1 MDKPITPPKGLQR
14 KHIPYLVA
22 GVFVILIVAWLL
34 FGNHAS
40 TLRVSAEDIT
50 ISEVRLA
57 EFKDYVRLSGQ
68 VVPIQVVQ
76 LSPEEG
82 GIVTERVAE
91 EGTMVRKGDVIIRL
105 RNSGLDLQILNAE
118 AELAEKQNLL
128 RNTQVSMQQDRLN
141 NQLEQAQLAMDT
153 ERKLRNFRQNER
165 LYNEKL
171 ISREVYLQSEEDYRL
186 AQRKQGLIVQR
197 LQQDSIYRSVQ
208 MDQMEDNLANMRTN
222 VVLVRERKN
231 KLEVRAPID
240 GELGLLDVELG
251 QSVTSGQK
259 IGQVNDLSDYK
270 IEAQVDEHYI
280 DRVRAGLTATGP
292 SLRSPRGGES
302 HKAPNKNA
310 AGNEALP
317 PTGGDGEGP
326 LLLTLRK
333 VYPEVRQGKF
343 RTDFIFRGERPANI
357 RSGQTYYLNLELG
370 QPEQAV
376 LIPRGAFFQKTGG
389 TWIYVLSRDGHTA
402 FRRTIRIGRQN
413 PQYYEVTEGLEPG
426 ERVIT
431 SGYEAFGDNERLEI
445 K

>member
-1 MDKPITPPKGLQR
+1 MDKLIEQPRGFARMK
-14 KHIPYLVA
+14 KHWPWAVA
-22 GVFVILIVAWLL
+22 TVLLLVILSWLL
-34 FGNHAS
+34 FGNHSA
-40 TLRVSAEDIT
+40 TLRVSADDLT
-50 ISEVRLA
+50 ISDVQQA

-82 GIVTERVAE
+82 GIVTERVVE
-91 EGTMVRKGDVIIRL
+91 EGAMVKKGDVIIRL

-128 RNTQVSMQQDRLN
+128 RNTQVAMQQDRLN

-153 ERKLRNFRQNER
+153 ERKLRTFRQNER

-171 ISREVYLQSEEDYRL
+171 ISREVFLQSEEDYRL

-259 IGQVNDLSDYK
+259 IGQINDLSDYK

-280 DRVRAGLTATGP
+280 DRVRAGLTATVA
-292 SLRSPRGGES
+292 RS
-302 HKAPNKNA
+302 
-310 AGNEALP
+310 
-317 PTGGDGEGP
+317 GDQP
-326 LLLTLRK
+326 ISLTLRK

-343 RTDFIFRGERPANI
+343 RTDFTIQPPAGGRKGGF

-370 QPEQAV
+370 QPEQAI

-389 TWIYVLSRDGHTA
+389 TWIFVLSKDGRTA
-402 FRRTIRIGRQN
+402 YRRTIRIGHQN